1 MANSRNPDACGGRRG
16 RPRSTRSHAAVLAA
30 TMEVLSEVGYVA
42 LTLDA
47 VANWAGVSRATIYR
61 WWPSKASL
69 VVEALDTV
77 IPTAVPL
84 PTGDLRSDV
93 RSVVQATLDN
103 YIRTPF
109 GANLAALAS
118 DAVADPDAT
127 TRLVDLFGPRR
138 AADSSVLLAGAGRGE
153 LPHDVDVQLL
163 LDIVMGTLVFRQL
176 IGVRS
181 DDYTVDQLTDLIV
194 NGEPPRQ
201 PPRGAPDATATDQGG
216 TPP

>member
-1 MANSRNPDACGGRRG
+1 MTSSESPAAGGGRRG
-16 RPRSTRSHAAVLAA
+16 RRRSASSQDAVLSA
-30 TMEVLSEVGYVA
+30 TMAILGEVGYVA

-47 VANWAGVSRATIYR
+47 VATRAGVSRATIYR

-69 VVEALDTV
+69 VVEALDRV

-84 PTGDLRSDV
+84 PTGDTRTDV

-109 GANLAALAS
+109 GANLAAIAS

-127 TRLVDLFGPRR
+127 TRLVEMFGPRR
-138 AADSSVLLAGAGRGE
+138 AADSSVLLAGAGRGD

-176 IGVRS
+176 IGVQT
-181 DDYTVDQLTDLIV
+181 DDVIVDQLTDLIV
-194 NGEPPRQ
+194 SGRAPRQ
-201 PPRGAPDATATDQGG
+201 PPRTDN
-216 TPP
+216 

>member
-1 MANSRNPDACGGRRG
+1 MAKSQDPAAGGERRG

-30 TMEVLSEVGYVA
+30 TMEVLGEVGYVA
-42 LTLDA
+42 LTLEA
-47 VANWAGVSRATIYR
+47 VATRAGVSRATIYR

-69 VVEALDTV
+69 VVEAIDRV

-84 PTGDLRSDV
+84 PTGDTRTDV

-109 GANLAALAS
+109 GANLAAIAS
-118 DAVADPDAT
+118 DAVADPDAAS
-127 TRLVDLFGPRR
+127 RLIDLFGPRR
-138 AADSSVLLAGAGRGE
+138 AADSSVLLAGAGRGD

-176 IGVRS
+176 VGVHT
-181 DDYTVDQLTDLIV
+181 DDDIVDQLTDLIV
-194 NGEPPRQ
+194 SGRAPRQ
-201 PPRGAPDATATDQGG
+201 PPRADT
-216 TPP
+216 

>member
-1 MANSRNPDACGGRRG
+1 MTSSQDPAAGGGRRG
-16 RPRSTRSHAAVLAA
+16 RRRSTRSHDAVLSA
-30 TMEVLSEVGYVA
+30 TMAVLGEVGYVA

-47 VANWAGVSRATIYR
+47 VATRAGVSRATIYR

-69 VVEALDTV
+69 VVEALDRV

-84 PTGDLRSDV
+84 PTGDTRTDV

-109 GANLAALAS
+109 GANLAAIAS
-118 DAVADPDAT
+118 DAVADPDAA

-138 AADSSVLLAGAGRGE
+138 AADSSVLLAGAGRGD
-153 LPHDVDVQLL
+153 LPHDVDVHLL

-176 IGVRS
+176 VGVQI
-181 DDYTVDQLTDLIV
+181 DDDIVDQLTDLIV
-194 NGEPPRQ
+194 SGTAPRQ
-201 PPRGAPDATATDQGG
+201 PPRTDH
-216 TPP
+216 